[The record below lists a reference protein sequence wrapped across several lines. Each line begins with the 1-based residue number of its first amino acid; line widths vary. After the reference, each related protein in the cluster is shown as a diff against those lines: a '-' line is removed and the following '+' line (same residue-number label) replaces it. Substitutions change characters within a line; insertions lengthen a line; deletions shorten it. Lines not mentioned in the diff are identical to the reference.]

1 MNLEFNLEKLLNE
14 EEKLK
19 LWKLEDKIDEINIFI
34 EEFKKSKEIFDKGI
48 NGFSTDAFK
57 YSRLINCLERLIE
70 LEKEE
75 FKRNI

>member
-14 EEKLK
+14 EEKSK

-34 EEFKKSKEIFDKGI
+34 EEYKKSKEIFDSYTG
-48 NGFSTDAFK
+48 GDK